1 MWLKLTHCRWCESER
16 WGWEVSTDEGIR
28 ERGRRVL
35 TWVAAAFTGLYL
47 AHKPLFDPAGDGFPC
62 VGLRMSR
69 DHG

>member
-47 AHKPLFDPAGDGFPC
+47 AHKPVCLILQVMDFPVLAC
-62 VGLRMSR
+62 G
-69 DHG
+69 